1 MPHQAQLPR
10 SGRVQPEDDLAV
22 ESFISLLVD
31 NSFAGP
37 GWGLGPALPLGSPT
51 EQPQSQE
58 YFLEEVS
65 PSFTQPGQQEL
76 VRPKRA
82 GRVLLQK
89 EQCTYKTEAQRQE
102 AGG

>member
-1 MPHQAQLPR
+1 MTWLWNHSFHSSWTTASLVLA
-10 SGRVQPEDDLAV
+10 GGWVQPCL
-22 ESFISLLVD
+22 
-31 NSFAGP
+31 
-37 GWGLGPALPLGSPT
+37 WGAPT

-65 PSFTQPGQQEL
+65 PSFTQLGQQEL